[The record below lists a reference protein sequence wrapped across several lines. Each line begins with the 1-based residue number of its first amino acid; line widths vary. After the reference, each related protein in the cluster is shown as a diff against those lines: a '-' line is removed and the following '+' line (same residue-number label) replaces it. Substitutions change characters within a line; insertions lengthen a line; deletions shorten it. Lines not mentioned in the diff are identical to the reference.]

1 MRNHASERNVQD
13 SDDRKG
19 LSDPCPQA
27 EPFSFGACFL
37 KIIVKTA
44 PRANAFTVDSVLSG
58 AYSRVYCLAAG
69 RISAENIKTIQTKIG
84 DEN

>member
-1 MRNHASERNVQD
+1 MRLLSCVQD

-37 KIIVKTA
+37 KIIVENGTPNKMRLRSI
-44 PRANAFTVDSVLSG
+44 PFYRGVLT
-58 AYSRVYCLAAG
+58 AG

>member
-1 MRNHASERNVQD
+1 MRLLSCIQD

-27 EPFSFGACFL
+27 EPFSFGCVFPQNHSENGTPNKMRL
-37 KIIVKTA
+37 RSI
-44 PRANAFTVDSVLSG
+44 PFYRGVLT
-58 AYSRVYCLAAG
+58 AG